1 MNSVGVRKFQPRVA
15 STLGF
20 QGVEFMLGCES
31 PGLKQPWVFKARN
44 ISTLKAFANAGA
56 IMANAFS
63 VEFMLGCES
72 PGLKQPW
79 AGISE
84 RLWRY
89 VRERCTTAGGT
100 EDVDHYWRNVGAGPL
115 LAERRTWTTAGGT
128 WALDPLLAERGTWTN
143 YWRFDRLRPKPRSK
157 LVLVGGA
164 ALAFTVSG
172 L

>member
-1 MNSVGVRKFQPRVA
+1 
-15 STLGF
+15 
-20 QGVEFMLGCES
+20 
-31 PGLKQPWVFKARN
+31 
-44 ISTLKAFANAGA
+44 
-56 IMANAFS
+56 MANAFS

-72 PGLKQPW
+72 LGLKQPW

-100 EDVDHYWRNVGAGPL
+100 EDVDHYWRNGGRGPLLAERGRWTTAGGTEDVDHCWRNVGAGPL
-115 LAERRTWTTAGGT
+115 LT
-128 WALDPLLAERGTWTN
+128 ERGTWTN